1 MRRIN
6 IDDERHKAIAEYY
19 GNFTEM
25 RKLSEELVELQVETG
40 VAMRSVPTRPKKSM
54 WSEMAD
60 VINCIIHVAMQW
72 DKVDEVVAD
81 EADGGGEVNME
92 RLTIPDEKIEGGMR
106 RTVVDARK
114 VRENAVTIY
123 WALKKV

>member
-6 IDDERHKAIAEYY
+6 IDDERHKVIAERY

-40 VAMRSVPTRPKKSM
+40 VAMRSIPTRPQKNM

-72 DKVDEVVAD
+72 DKVDEVLAEMD
-81 EADGGGEVNME
+81 RKLDRQIKRMEA
-92 RLTIPDEKIEGGMR
+92 EK
-106 RTVVDARK
+106 
-114 VRENAVTIY
+114 
-123 WALKKV
+123 